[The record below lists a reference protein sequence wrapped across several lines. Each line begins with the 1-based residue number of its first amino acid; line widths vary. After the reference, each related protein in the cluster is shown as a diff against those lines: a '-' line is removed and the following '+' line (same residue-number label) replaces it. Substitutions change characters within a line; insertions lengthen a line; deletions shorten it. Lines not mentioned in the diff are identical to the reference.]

1 MTLNEIK
8 AILPIKTTGVSSKI
22 IFITKFLKMIG
33 AENDAK
39 PRFWANISNKG
50 YKNGKE
56 TDEYIQASIPVN
68 MTGNAAEFFKDH
80 AKQTKNTDVD
90 ICVCRLKNGWLKAV
104 EGKEDNYLVL
114 VCHELAEIEKK
125 ETEQKNRRH

>member
-1 MTLNEIK
+1 MEQIITLFGN
-8 AILPIKTTGVSSKI
+8 
-22 IFITKFLKMIG
+22 F
-33 AENDAK
+33 ENDAK

-68 MTGNAAEFFKDH
+68 MTTTAAEFFKDH
-80 AKQTKNTDVD
+80 AKETKNADVD

-114 VCHELAEIEKK
+114 VCHELAELEKK
-125 ETEQKNRRH
+125 EDKERTNRRH